1 MLLDI
6 SRYTY
11 QALMLLNISMHTYY
25 QAPICQAP
33 IDLYIYILPRT
44 SIQLEL
50 VLRFNVAQASAHTRA
65 TPRF

>member
-25 QAPICQAP
+25 QAPI
-33 IDLYIYILPRT
+33 DLYIYNYITTYLNTIRASP
-44 SIQLEL
+44 SI
-50 VLRFNVAQASAHTRA
+50 
-65 TPRF
+65 